1 MRPHLTRGIL
11 WACLLPAAVL
21 AQEPGIT
28 REQAEA
34 ILNELRQIRVLLER
48 AVRPPDAAEEPRKA
62 AMRIPDDR
70 WLGNKEAPLT
80 LVEFTDYECTFCR
93 RFQVVTFPELRKKYI
108 ETGKLRFTSRDL
120 PLDFHARAFRAAEA
134 ARCAGDQGRF
144 WEMRD
149 LLVSTGKLDEEDIMA
164 HARQLKLDLKA
175 FSACLSEG
183 KHRTAIQQD
192 ILEAARLGVNGTPG
206 FVIGRSTPEGVE
218 GEILM
223 GAHPLAVFEA
233 KLKEYER

>member
-1 MRPHLTRGIL
+1 MNPLSTRGIV
-11 WACLLPAAVL
+11 WASLLPAIAL

-34 ILNELRQIRVLLER
+34 ILNELRQIRILLER
-48 AVRPPDAAEEPRKA
+48 AVRPPEAAEEPRKA
-62 AMRIPDDR
+62 VMRIPDDR
-70 WLGNKEAPLT
+70 WLGNRDAPLT

-93 RFQVVTFPELRKKYI
+93 RFQVMTFPELRKKYI
-108 ETGKLRFTSRDL
+108 ETGKLRFISRDL

-149 LLVSTGKLDEEDIMA
+149 LLVSTGRLDDEDITA

-175 FSACLSEG
+175 FSACLAEG

-192 ILEAARLGVNGTPG
+192 ILEAARLGINGTPG
-206 FVIGRSTPEGVE
+206 FVIGRSTPDGVA

-223 GAHPLAVFEA
+223 GAQPLAVFEA
-233 KLKEYER
+233 KLAEYER

>member
-1 MRPHLTRGIL
+1 MRPLLTRGIL
-11 WACLLPAAVL
+11 WACLLPAVVL

-34 ILNELRQIRVLLER
+34 ILNELRQIRMLLER
-48 AVRPPDAAEEPRKA
+48 AVRPPEAAEQPRKA
-62 AMRIPDDR
+62 VMRIPEDR
-70 WLGNKEAPLT
+70 WLGNKDAPLT

-120 PLDFHARAFRAAEA
+120 PLDFHSRAFRAAEA

-144 WEMRD
+144 WEMRE
-149 LLVSTGKLDEEDIMA
+149 LLVSTGKLDEEDITA

-175 FSACLSEG
+175 FGACLAEG

-192 ILEAARLGVNGTPG
+192 ILEAAQLGVNGTPG

-223 GAHPLAVFEA
+223 GAHPLPVFEA

>member
-1 MRPHLTRGIL
+1 MNPLSTRGIV
-11 WACLLPAAVL
+11 WASLLPAIAL

-34 ILNELRQIRVLLER
+34 ILNELRQIRILLER
-48 AVRPPDAAEEPRKA
+48 AVRPPEAAEEPRKA
-62 AMRIPDDR
+62 VMRIPDDR
-70 WLGNKEAPLT
+70 WLGNRDAPLT

-93 RFQVVTFPELRKKYI
+93 RFQVMTFPELRKKYI
-108 ETGKLRFTSRDL
+108 ETGKLRFISRDL

-149 LLVSTGKLDEEDIMA
+149 LLVSTGRLDDEDITA

-175 FSACLSEG
+175 FSACLAEG

-192 ILEAARLGVNGTPG
+192 ILEAARLGINGTPG
-206 FVIGRSTPEGVE
+206 FVIGRSTPDGVA

-223 GAHPLAVFEA
+223 GAQPLAAFEA
-233 KLKEYER
+233 KLAEYER

>member
-1 MRPHLTRGIL
+1 MNPLSTRGIV
-11 WACLLPAAVL
+11 WASLLPAIAL

-34 ILNELRQIRVLLER
+34 ILNELRQIRILLER
-48 AVRPPDAAEEPRKA
+48 AVRPPEAAEEPRKA
-62 AMRIPDDR
+62 VMRIPDDR
-70 WLGNKEAPLT
+70 WLGNRDAPLT

-93 RFQVVTFPELRKKYI
+93 RFQVMTFPELRKKYI
-108 ETGKLRFTSRDL
+108 ETGKLRFISRDL

-149 LLVSTGKLDEEDIMA
+149 LLVSTGRLDDEDITA

-175 FSACLSEG
+175 FSACLAEG

-192 ILEAARLGVNGTPG
+192 ILEAARLGINGTPG
-206 FVIGRSTPEGVE
+206 FVIGRSTPDGVA

-223 GAHPLAVFEA
+223 GAQPLAVFEA
-233 KLKEYER
+233 KLTEYER

>member
-1 MRPHLTRGIL
+1 MRPLLKRGIV
-11 WACLLPAAVL
+11 WACLLPAAAL

-34 ILNELRQIRVLLER
+34 ILNELRQIRILLER
-48 AVRPPDAAEEPRKA
+48 AVRPPEAAEEPRKA
-62 AMRIPDDR
+62 VMRIQDDR
-70 WLGNKEAPLT
+70 WLGNKDAPLT

-93 RFQVVTFPELRKKYI
+93 RFQVMTFPELRKKYI

-149 LLVSTGKLDEEDIMA
+149 LLVSTGKLDGEDITA

-175 FSACLSEG
+175 FSACLADG
-183 KHRTAIQQD
+183 KHRVAIQQD
-192 ILEAARLGVNGTPG
+192 ILEAAKLGINGTPG
-206 FVIGRSTPEGVE
+206 FVIGRSTPDGVE

-223 GAHPLAVFEA
+223 GAQPLPVFEA
-233 KLKEYER
+233 KLREYER

>member
-1 MRPHLTRGIL
+1 MNPLSTRGIV
-11 WACLLPAAVL
+11 WASLLPAIAL

-34 ILNELRQIRVLLER
+34 ILNELRQIRILLER
-48 AVRPPDAAEEPRKA
+48 AVRPPEAAEEPRKA
-62 AMRIPDDR
+62 VMRIPDDR
-70 WLGNKEAPLT
+70 WLGNRDAPLT

-93 RFQVVTFPELRKKYI
+93 RFQVMTFPELRKKYI
-108 ETGKLRFTSRDL
+108 ETGKLRFISRDL

-149 LLVSTGKLDEEDIMA
+149 LLVSTGKLDDEDITA

-175 FSACLSEG
+175 FSACLAEG

-192 ILEAARLGVNGTPG
+192 ILEAARLGINGTPG
-206 FVIGRSTPEGVE
+206 FVIGRSTPDGVA

-223 GAHPLAVFEA
+223 GAQPLAVFEA
-233 KLKEYER
+233 KLAEYER